1 MKKIIINE
9 NGYRVEWKK
18 GTTWNDKTIGWYME
32 CKVCNILVKVGSDKL
47 LSTTCSTCVS
57 TGLKEFNEDAGS

>member
-18 GTTWNDKTIGWYME
+18 GTTWNDNTFGWYME
-32 CKVCNILVKVGSDKL
+32 CKLCNIPVKVGSDKL